1 MTGRFISIEGVDG
14 AGTTTQAQ
22 AVADELVEQHDIL
35 TEDDLLVTAEPT
47 DGEIGKL
54 IRTGLAGDIELS
66 QQALAL
72 LFAAD
77 RVNHIKTTIK
87 PALND
92 GKTVITDRYY
102 LSSYAY
108 QQEAG
113 SPLDWLQT
121 INKHALTPDLTVYLD
136 VDLDECF
143 NRMGNRDSADI
154 FEEREFLAEIQTNYH
169 TTIDAITEQGE
180 PLTVVEGNHSEE
192 TVTDAI
198 MDAITDADTVSL

>member
-1 MTGRFISIEGVDG
+1 MTGTFISIEGVDG

-22 AVADELVEQHDIL
+22 SVADELLRQNGDLTGDDIL
-35 TEDDLLVTAEPT
+35 ITAEPT
-47 DGEIGKL
+47 DREIGRL

-77 RVNHIKTTIK
+77 RVDHINKTVQ

-92 GKTVITDRYY
+92 GKVVISDRYY

-113 SPLDWLQT
+113 SPLSWLQT

-136 VDLDECF
+136 VDIDECF
-143 NRMGNRDSADI
+143 NRMDERDSTDI
-154 FEEREFLAEIQTNYH
+154 FEQREFLSEIQANYID
-169 TTIDAITEQGE
+169 TIETLDRQGEAITAID
-180 PLTVVEGNHSEE
+180 GNLSEE
-192 TVTDAI
+192 TVTE
-198 MDAITDADTVSL
+198 AITDAIANELTISV

>member
-198 MDAITDADTVSL
+198 MDAITDADSISL

>member
-22 AVADELVEQHDIL
+22 AVADELVERHDGL
-35 TEDDLLVTAEPT
+35 TEDDTLVTAEPT
-47 DGEIGKL
+47 DGEIGRL

-77 RVNHIKTTIK
+77 RVNHIKTTIE

-108 QQEAG
+108 Q
-113 SPLDWLQT
+113 
-121 INKHALTPDLTVYLD
+121 
-136 VDLDECF
+136 
-143 NRMGNRDSADI
+143 
-154 FEEREFLAEIQTNYH
+154 
-169 TTIDAITEQGE
+169 
-180 PLTVVEGNHSEE
+180 
-192 TVTDAI
+192 
-198 MDAITDADTVSL
+198 